1 MKGQD
6 KYIALQAKL
15 DTLSAGGIP
24 ALNEKVNISV
34 TNVSIQEFIRGMANS
49 AALNI
54 NVDPAIN
61 IQIVNNF
68 TNVRV
73 ADVLVF
79 LCKQYDLSISVIGT
93 ILNIYRE
100 KKEEIP
106 LPRKQLV
113 AFDAANGLVSIEC
126 SNEELG
132 VVARAFVDQ
141 TGSNLVPAPG
151 LDRLPVNAYIQRM
164 PIEGALEKFTFANN
178 LKVRKTDDNVF
189 LVEKND
195 PAPVVS
201 NNNKR
206 NGSTP
211 RRQVNDGAGLE
222 IKRLPGDSVFIS
234 ADKVSLEEII
244 IAVADELKADY
255 FFSSAVQGDATFK
268 INAIS
273 FPALLDFIFH
283 GTNYSYQKINR
294 IYLIGDNKEHDMK
307 EFRMIQM
314 QNRPVTKIIESVPV
328 ELTRDL
334 DIKEFPE
341 LNSLLVGGIEGR
353 IQTLESFLKS
363 IDQVVPVILIEVMI
377 IDIKKSYAISTGIEA
392 GLGDK
397 PATTKGKVFPEV
409 DMTFGAQS
417 INNLLNSFN
426 GFGSVKIG
434 KVTPNFYLN
443 LKAMENDGIIN
454 IRSTPKLSTLN
465 GHEANMSIGNK
476 EYYLEENSNI
486 YGSLSTQQSITR
498 VYKPVEAKLSVK
510 IKPVVSGDDQIT
522 LEIEVIQG
530 DFTDRISTYAPPGEI
545 SREFKSL
552 IRVKNQEMVLLGGL
566 EEKRD
571 SNTGSGVPFLARIP
585 IIKWLFSSNSK
596 EDSKTKLNIFIKP
609 TIID

>member
-1 MKGQD
+1 
-6 KYIALQAKL
+6 
-15 DTLSAGGIP
+15 
-24 ALNEKVNISV
+24 
-34 TNVSIQEFIRGMANS
+34 
-49 AALNI
+49 
-54 NVDPAIN
+54 
-61 IQIVNNF
+61 
-68 TNVRV
+68 
-73 ADVLVF
+73 
-79 LCKQYDLSISVIGT
+79 
-93 ILNIYRE
+93 
-100 KKEEIP
+100 
-106 LPRKQLV
+106 
-113 AFDAANGLVSIEC
+113 
-126 SNEELG
+126 
-132 VVARAFVDQ
+132 
-141 TGSNLVPAPG
+141 
-151 LDRLPVNAYIQRM
+151 
-164 PIEGALEKFTFANN
+164 
-178 LKVRKTDDNVF
+178 
-189 LVEKND
+189 
-195 PAPVVS
+195 VVS
-201 NNNKR
+201 NNTR
-206 NGSTP
+206 RTGSSP
-211 RRQVNDGAGLE
+211 RKQVNEGSGSGLE
-222 IKRLPGDSVFIS
+222 IKRLQGDSVFIS

-255 FFSSAVQGDATFK
+255 FFSAPVQGDATFK

-283 GTNYSYQKINR
+283 GTNYSYQRINR

-307 EFRMIQM
+307 DFRMIQM
-314 QNRPVTKIIESVPV
+314 QNRPVTKIIESVPA

-341 LNSLLVGGIEGR
+341 LNSLLVGGITGR
-353 IQTLESFLKS
+353 IQTLENFLKS

-397 PATTKGKVFPEV
+397 PATTKGKVFPAV

-522 LEIEVIQG
+522 LEIEVVQG